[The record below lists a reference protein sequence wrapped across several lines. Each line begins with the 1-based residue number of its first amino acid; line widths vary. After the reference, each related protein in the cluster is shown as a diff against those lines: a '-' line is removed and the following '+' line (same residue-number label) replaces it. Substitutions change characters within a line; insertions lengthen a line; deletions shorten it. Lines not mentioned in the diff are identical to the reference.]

1 MASSFT
7 WETQKL
13 RVFNALINLL
23 SLRNGRQLELKCVNQ
38 SAPFV
43 NDPHR
48 QIKQRFLDRFAEV
61 ISNQRGAEHVACTI
75 MRESGDHVVIWVAR
89 NGGFRVKDISF
100 LEKFSAEMC
109 ALAAR
114 NVDGSG
120 ASLWNLLLNYYLP
133 RLQDYRGRLL
143 KKVQEHRQTLSL
155 IDNNEFRH
163 SLNLFFDILEQ
174 PCGTNEFGR
183 LCCQALQI
191 QKIPL
196 AQNLVQIKSK
206 SGNQLWKSIGFLARL
221 WRAHCTFLKILR
233 IPLIFRSITVLP
245 ITKSRNEIISIH
257 SPLTLS
263 DTLRLFD
270 IRPLNQIT
278 VRRYIS
284 PTCSVEKAQQKFDER
299 QKQSLQVHAELQI
312 ILHLAQ
318 SRVTIENLFQ
328 YMGCSKRS
336 CFLCKAFLNSFGSIE
351 TRGCHGKL
359 YNQWSIPGI
368 QRIELTMKERLEDT
382 VSRMRDILLQELR
395 MPLQTLAALAE
406 SSNGTTPASSSA
418 ASILIPERPSKKMKV
433 QKKKFDTTHM
443 RKINWLL
450 RYDCPMVTKFLALTA
465 YSRPAAQPVPPISC
479 VIDIFRR
486 ENTISSASGEAE
498 SARAILL
505 RLISP
510 LST

>member
-7 WETQKL
+7 WDTQRL
-13 RVFNALINLL
+13 RAFNALINLL

-38 SAPFV
+38 SVPFI
-43 NDPHR
+43 NDSYHR
-48 QIKQRFLDRFAEV
+48 IKQRFLDRFAEV
-61 ISNQRGAEHVACTI
+61 VSNRRGGEHVACTI

-89 NGGFRVKDISF
+89 NGGFSRKDISF
-100 LEKFSAEMC
+100 LKEFSAEMR

-133 RLQDYRGRLL
+133 RLQDYRRRLL
-143 KKVQEHRQTLSL
+143 VKVQEHRQTLNL
-155 IDNNEFRH
+155 IGDEDFKH
-163 SLNLFFDILEQ
+163 SLKLFFDILEQ
-174 PCGTNEFGR
+174 PGGTNEFGR

-191 QKIPL
+191 QDIPL
-196 AQNLVQIKSK
+196 VQKLVQTEFK
-206 SGNQLWKSIGFLARL
+206 SGSQHQLWKSIGFLARL
-221 WRAHCTFLKILR
+221 RRAHRTFLKISR
-233 IPLIFRSITVLP
+233 TPLIFRSITLHP
-245 ITKSRNEIISIH
+245 ITKSQDEITSSH

-263 DTLRLFD
+263 DTLSLLD
-270 IRPLNQIT
+270 IRPSRLNQTT
-278 VRRYIS
+278 VRRYVS
-284 PTCSVEKAQQKFDER
+284 PTCSVEKAQKIFYQR

-312 ILHLAQ
+312 ILHLA
-318 SRVTIENLFQ
+318 RTHVPIENVFQ

-336 CFLCKAFLNSFGSIE
+336 CFLCKAFLDSFGSIE

-359 YNQWSIPGI
+359 YNQWSIPAI
-368 QRIELTMKERLEDT
+368 QRIELKMKERLEDT
-382 VSRMRDILLQELR
+382 VNRMWDILLQELHK
-395 MPLQTLAALAE
+395 PLQTLAALSE

-418 ASILIPERPSKKMKV
+418 ASILIPERPSEKTKV

-443 RKINWLL
+443 RKINWL
-450 RYDCPMVTKFLALTA
+450 P
-465 YSRPAAQPVPPISC
+465 RPAARPVPPILS
-479 VIDIFRR
+479 VIDVSRR